1 MTLTLQLIN
10 KLREKFSGAGKVP
23 TEKTG
28 WILTWDVLTSSVAV
42 KSETGARVFKQKVG
56 EVGPNL
62 QDLIIEGGSE
72 DDLQV
77 PLSTE
82 ICRLLK
88 TCLEEESSANNSKP
102 CSHSHMNR
110 LLPLAEICSWVE

>member
-23 TEKTG
+23 TGKTG

-62 QDLIIEGGSE
+62 QDLIIVCVCV
-72 DDLQV
+72 LFPFRQ
-77 PLSTE
+77 L
-82 ICRLLK
+82 IR
-88 TCLEEESSANNSKP
+88 
-102 CSHSHMNR
+102 
-110 LLPLAEICSWVE
+110 PLAYVLYMDTSDY